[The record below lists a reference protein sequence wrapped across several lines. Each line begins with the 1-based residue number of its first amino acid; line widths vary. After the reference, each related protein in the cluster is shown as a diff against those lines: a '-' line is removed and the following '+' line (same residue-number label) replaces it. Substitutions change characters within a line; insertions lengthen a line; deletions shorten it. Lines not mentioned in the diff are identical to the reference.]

1 MKKLLVLVVAAAMIL
16 VAFAGCSS
24 GSGTTAE
31 SSAPAESSEAAESSA
46 SAESSAPAE
55 SSATDEASE
64 APADSSAPADDN
76 AAVPEGV
83 QGGKKIAVVRNLAN
97 GDHTQQF
104 LAGCVS
110 EGESFGFTVDT
121 FVTDGDDAK
130 TQDTVAQCIQKDY
143 DGIIVSHGQL
153 SYSYDMLKP
162 AIDKGMVV
170 ATFDTM
176 PFENGDA
183 NGKLLEGVTSTSQ
196 DDQKLATLSLNSM
209 IETVDKKPCKILKT
223 FMGPGVPPL
232 DRRNEVYTDYEEQ
245 GLIET
250 LETIAPSDSANARGD
265 MTTKTAAILP
275 KYPEGSVDAIWGCYD
290 ELAKGVLQALIDAG
304 RTDIPMFTIDISNDD
319 INLMLENPDVWI
331 STAAVDPKLIGIADM
346 RLIAL
351 KLAGEPTPDYYTLDA
366 QLVKTSQLNDTITM
380 ENLNTVVDGWGTL
393 ESISDLDVP
402 WMDTLRAEHA
412 G

>member
-1 MKKLLVLVVAAAMIL
+1 MKKLVVLVLAVAML
-16 VAFAGCSS
+16 VTVFAGC
-24 GSGTTAE
+24 TA
-31 SSAPAESSEAAESSA
+31 APAASESA
-46 SAESSAPAE
+46 STAPSESAAAPSESAETPSESAAAGGD
-55 SSATDEASE
+55 ATI
-64 APADSSAPADDN
+64 
-76 AAVPEGV
+76 PEGV

-110 EGESFGFTVDT
+110 EGEALGFTVDT

-130 TQDTVAQCIQKDY
+130 TQQTVAQCIQKDY

-153 SYSYDMLKP
+153 SYSYEMLKP
-162 AIDKGMVV
+162 AADKGMVIS
-170 ATFDTM
+170 TFDTM
-176 PFENGDA
+176 PFKDGNADNE
-183 NGKLLEGVTSTSQ
+183 LLAGVTSTSQ
-196 DDQKLATLSLNSM
+196 DDQKLATLSLTDM
-209 IETVDKKPCKILKT
+209 IETVNKKPCKILKT

-232 DRRNEVYTDYEEQ
+232 DRRNEVYTKMEGE

-290 ELAKGVLQALIDAG
+290 ELAKGVLQALNDAG
-304 RTDIPMFTIDISNDD
+304 RKDIPMFTIDISNDD

-331 STAAVDPKLIGIADM
+331 STAAVDPKLIGIANM

-351 KLAGEPTPDYYTLDA
+351 KLAGEETPDYYTLDA
-366 QLVKTSQLNDTITM
+366 QLVKTSQLNKDITM

-393 ESISDLDVP
+393 ESISDLNTP
-402 WMDTLRAEHA
+402 WMDALRAQN
-412 G
+412 GK